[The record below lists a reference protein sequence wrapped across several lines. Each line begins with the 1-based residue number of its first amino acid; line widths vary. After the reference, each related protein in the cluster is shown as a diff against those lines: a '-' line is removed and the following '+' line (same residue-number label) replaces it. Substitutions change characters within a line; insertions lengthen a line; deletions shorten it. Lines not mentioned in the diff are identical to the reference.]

1 MHCWSTVSLLILVHG
16 GRVAC
21 VPVPVILEAECCAPV
36 DEAGEPGLEERETG
50 EEQQLTAPHSQQGHQ
65 VLQLY
70 TNSDRKFIT
79 LHTTNLLFLQ

>member
-1 MHCWSTVSLLILVHG
+1 MVNCSMRKRLHCWSTVSLLILVHG

-21 VPVPVILEAECCAPV
+21 GPVPVILEAECCAPV

-65 VLQLY
+65 VLQ
-70 TNSDRKFIT
+70 
-79 LHTTNLLFLQ
+79 